1 MRPKRRNPLV
11 LMIALLICVVGAIVF
26 YPLYSKTVLPPI
38 SENFTAEPV
47 QAQSFEDVMAQ
58 ASRQSRAEGNF
69 RLTFTEEQISSW
81 LGLEAA
87 TFAAERG
94 STTFP
99 FTNVQAG
106 LDDGVIRVYAQVS
119 AAANVSLPM
128 ELIVRPQVDSKGHL
142 GFVIAEVRVG
152 GVGLPSFLVE
162 ALTGQ
167 IDELIRKPF
176 GRLETYY
183 YIFANTLRVE
193 DGVFVVEG
201 RRRDSTPTLMTP
213 TSTPAY

>member
-1 MRPKRRNPLV
+1 MRPQHRHRLV
-11 LMIALLICVVGAIVF
+11 GLLLITLLICLVGAVVLH
-26 YPLYSKTVLPPI
+26 PLYSKTVLPPI
-38 SENFTAEPV
+38 SANFTAEPV

-87 TFAAERG
+87 TFATERG

-106 LDDGVIRVYAQVS
+106 LDDGLIRVYAQVS
-119 AAANVSLPM
+119 AAAELSLPM
-128 ELIVRPQVDSKGHL
+128 ELMIRPQVDSEGHL
-142 GFVIAEVRVG
+142 GFVIEQVRVG

-176 GRLETYY
+176 GR
-183 YIFANTLRVE
+183 
-193 DGVFVVEG
+193 
-201 RRRDSTPTLMTP
+201 
-213 TSTPAY
+213 